1 MDSFNICK
9 FIPNP
14 QTDEVINTIHFV
26 YETAPHSLPQN
37 KLDIMYK
44 VHVIISGKCELRL
57 AGKQYHLKAG
67 DIFFTFPSTPY
78 TLISDKNLKYVYIG
92 YIGLRANRI
101 MEALKIDRYNCV
113 VYDFEELT
121 DFLLRYIQKIR
132 NNNAKMLSESAL
144 LYIFSIISER
154 EETEE
159 EKDVGM
165 GIAAQIKKYIN
176 LNYQDCE
183 LSLEKISAHFGYNK
197 NYVAGVFKK
206 AANISIGKYI
216 MSIRIQNA
224 CTLADNNISS
234 VKDIAYLCGF
244 SDPLYFSKSFKKYI
258 GQSPKDFIK
267 NIKNS
272 KQ

>member
-26 YETAPHSLPQN
+26 YETAPQSLPQN

-57 AGKQYHLKAG
+57 AGKQYNLKAG

-113 VYDFEELT
+113 VYDFKDLT
-121 DFLLRYIQKIR
+121 DFLLLYIQRIR

-144 LYIFSIISER
+144 LYIFQLFPVKR
-154 EETEE
+154 E
-159 EKDVGM
+159 KP
-165 GIAAQIKKYIN
+165 KKRKTPAWV
-176 LNYQDCE
+176 
-183 LSLEKISAHFGYNK
+183 SPRK
-197 NYVAGVFKK
+197 
-206 AANISIGKYI
+206 
-216 MSIRIQNA
+216 
-224 CTLADNNISS
+224 
-234 VKDIAYLCGF
+234 
-244 SDPLYFSKSFKKYI
+244 SKSI
-258 GQSPKDFIK
+258 
-267 NIKNS
+267 
-272 KQ
+272 